1 MAQLGEVR
9 CAIGARREGGIGR
22 RAGAGIVAVVVSM
35 AVIAAPTRARAQ
47 EPAASHAPEP
57 AAPPSAHAPEPAPAA
72 ASPSAHPPAS
82 ATPPAPAPT
91 PAHAAEPVRAPEPV
105 AAPAHATEP
114 AHASEP
120 AAAPESTEP
129 PSRLEIAT
137 QERADCSRQ
146 LDIAEVAMERDYKY
160 ARNWTD
166 AWYVTGAS
174 LIALNLTGIFQYTDY
189 RRSEAI
195 VFGALSTLLMIQ
207 VPTATTND
215 VTLKGIRAIALEDPC
230 AALTNARFVMQVN
243 ADDRATHQSTFA
255 YIFPIVLNVV
265 AGGIVAIAEGHWEF
279 AGHGDEGLSELVG
292 IVAGE
297 LQVITYPG
305 SSLKVSGSSFTM
317 SF

>member
-9 CAIGARREGGIGR
+9 CAIGARREGGLGR
-22 RAGAGIVAVVVSM
+22 RAGAGIVAVIVSV
-35 AVIAAPTRARAQ
+35 AVIAAPLRARAQ
-47 EPAASHAPEP
+47 EGAASHASEP
-57 AAPPSAHAPEPAPAA
+57 APPPSAPAPEPAPGA
-72 ASPSAHPPAS
+72 ASGA
-82 ATPPAPAPT
+82 APT
-91 PAHAAEPVRAPEPV
+91 PAPVHPPAAPAPEHGPAPTTTRAAEPARAAPEP
-105 AAPAHATEP
+105 AP
-114 AHASEP
+114 
-120 AAAPESTEP
+120 APESTEP
-129 PSRLEIAT
+129 PSRFELAA

-174 LIALNLTGIFQYTDY
+174 LIALNLTGIFQYKDY
-189 RRSEAI
+189 RVSESI

-230 AALTNARFVMQVN
+230 LALTNARFVMQVN
-243 ADDRATHQSTFA
+243 ADDRATHQSAFA

-279 AGHGDEGLSELVG
+279 AGHGDEGLSELIG
-292 IVAGE
+292 IAAGE
-297 LQVITYPG
+297 LQVLTYPG